1 VNAAKFYKANVLV
14 LGGDIT
20 GKMLI
25 PFVRQGDGSFVTDYG
40 AKKRVV
46 RKLKELEE
54 LMVEAADAGYYPC
67 VVDPKELEEMR
78 TDPARVRELF
88 VEQMKKGLKRWL
100 SLAEERLRGTGVSCY
115 ISPGNDDYFEI
126 DEILD
131 SSAFTVN
138 PEGKVVSIDGEHEMI
153 TLGFANRTPW
163 NSPRE
168 VDEQVLG
175 EKIEAMA
182 SGVRDMRRAIFNL
195 HVPPIDTPLDQA
207 AKLDDDF
214 KPVVSGGTILMIG
227 AGSVAVRRSIERHQP
242 LAGLHGHIHE
252 SRGTVKIGKT
262 MCFNPGSDY
271 GNGLLRGVLMDVE
284 GDAIRTSLLTAG

>member
-1 VNAAKFYKANVLV
+1 MNAAKFYKANVLV

-25 PFVRQGDGSFVTDYG
+25 PFVRKSDGTFVTDYG
-40 AKKRVV
+40 ANKRVV

-54 LMVEAADAGYYPC
+54 LMMEAADAGYYPC

-78 TDPARVRELF
+78 ANPARVRELF

-131 SSAFTVN
+131 SSPFTVN
-138 PEGKVVSIDGEHEMI
+138 PEGKVVGIDGEHEMI

-163 NSPRE
+163 ASPRE

-182 SGVRDMRRAIFNL
+182 SGVRDMRKAIFNL
-195 HVPPIDTPLDQA
+195 HVPP
-207 AKLDDDF
+207 
-214 KPVVSGGTILMIG
+214 
-227 AGSVAVRRSIERHQP
+227 
-242 LAGLHGHIHE
+242 
-252 SRGTVKIGKT
+252 
-262 MCFNPGSDY
+262 
-271 GNGLLRGVLMDVE
+271 
-284 GDAIRTSLLTAG
+284 